1 MATASYGQVWRP
13 KDRADEPT
21 WTVVAV
27 RGGEVSLSGPGPC
40 RGMKTV
46 TVAEFT
52 ESWERV
58 EETKRGKRASR

>member
-1 MATASYGQVWRP
+1 MISFGQTWRP
-13 KDRADEPT
+13 KDKAEST
-21 WTVVAV
+21 WRVVAV

-46 TVAEFT
+46 AVAEFT

-58 EETKRGKRASR
+58 EETKRGKR